1 MAHTPDRFLR
11 TASRWPLAVS
21 ILATVGILM
30 TAAMVIFDLR
40 REVSGRAC
48 ENADNLL
55 HVMAEDVARNV
66 EILDLSLQAVVDGLG
81 RPDVMAAEPGLRRM
95 ILFDRSATA
104 TGLGAQ
110 VVFDE
115 RGILTLDSLD
125 VVPRVIA
132 PVIDR
137 DYFNAQREADIGLFI
152 SQPYRSRLIGED
164 VIGLSRRIS
173 HPDGSFGGVALATIQ
188 LRYFDEL
195 LSSLKLGPGA
205 VVSLVRLD
213 GAMLVRHGP
222 SGLAMPA
229 NVAGSPAF
237 QHMRTVGSGT
247 ITATSRLDGIERQ
260 YNFRRVGRLPLILS
274 VGLST
279 ETLYAAWTREAVAV
293 AATLAVICL
302 AMIGLTVR
310 LTKELGRRAVAE
322 RALVE
327 VNAELS
333 RLSSTDALTELGN
346 RRAFDES
353 LARETR
359 RAARIGQTLSLIVLD
374 VDHFKMFN
382 DTYGHQEGDATLR
395 ALAGILGTSGRR
407 ASDQAFRVGGEE
419 FAIILPDTD
428 LAGAAAQAE
437 LVRQRVRERSIPHA
451 KTAARIVTVS
461 LGVTEAGPDGPAAA
475 FARAD
480 AALYASKRQG
490 RDGVVA
496 LKPAVAA

>member
-1 MAHTPDRFLR
+1 MAQRPDRSLPS
-11 TASRWPLAVS
+11 ASRWPLAVS

-48 ENADNLL
+48 ENAENLL
-55 HVMAEDVARNV
+55 HVMAQDIARNI
-66 EILDLSLQAVVDGLG
+66 EILDISLRAVVDGVA

-95 ILFDRSATA
+95 MLFDRSATA

-115 RGILTLDSLD
+115 HGILTLDSLG

-132 PVIDR
+132 PVTDR
-137 DYFNAQREADIGLFI
+137 DYFNAQREEDVGLFI

-213 GAMLVRHGP
+213 GTMLVRHGP

-247 ITATSRLDGIERQ
+247 ITATSRLDGMERQ

-279 ETLYAAWTREAVAV
+279 ETLYAAWAREAVAV

-302 AMIGLTVR
+302 AMIGLTAR
-310 LTKELGRRAVAE
+310 LTKELGRRAAAE

-333 RLSSTDALTELGN
+333 RLSSTDALTELGGRRRQAGDRPVATAAPSTSRSPGRPGA
-346 RRAFDES
+346 RRAS
-353 LARETR
+353 ARRSRSSSSTSITSRCSTTPTGTR
-359 RAARIGQTLSLIVLD
+359 RATRRSAPWPGSSAVRDAAPPTGPSVWAARSSPSSCPTPTS
-374 VDHFKMFN
+374 
-382 DTYGHQEGDATLR
+382 R
-395 ALAGILGTSGRR
+395 ARPPRR
-407 ASDQAFRVGGEE
+407 SSSASASASDPSRTPRRPPG
-419 FAIILPDTD
+419 
-428 LAGAAAQAE
+428 
-437 LVRQRVRERSIPHA
+437 S
-451 KTAARIVTVS
+451 
-461 LGVTEAGPDGPAAA
+461 
-475 FARAD
+475 
-480 AALYASKRQG
+480 
-490 RDGVVA
+490 
-496 LKPAVAA
+496 